1 MEAKATPKEFRY
13 AVGLG
18 ADGAVSTE
26 SGATLVPG
34 AEWTPEHLLLAA
46 LVRCTLK
53 SLRHHLDRA
62 GVALEGSIGGASARV
77 TKRAS
82 DGRFAAVETEVE
94 LSIRLEPEPDAD
106 AVAALL
112 AKAERDC
119 FVGASLTAPPAYRW
133 VVNGR
138 KF

>member
-1 MEAKATPKEFRY
+1 VEAKAKPKEFRY

-18 ADGAVSTE
+18 ANGAVSTE

-46 LVRCTLK
+46 LIRCTLK

-62 GVALEGSIGGASARV
+62 GVALAGSIGGASALV
-77 TKRAS
+77 TKRES
-82 DGRFAAVETEVE
+82 DGRFAAVETDVE

-106 AVAALL
+106 TLAALL

-119 FVGASLTAPPAYRW
+119 FVGASLTAPPTYRW

-138 KF
+138 TS

>member
-1 MEAKATPKEFRY
+1 MEARAKEFRY
-13 AVGLG
+13 AIGLG

-53 SLRHHLDRA
+53 SLRHHLERA
-62 GVALEGSIGGASARV
+62 GVALGGSVGGASARV
-77 TKRAS
+77 TKRES
-82 DGRFAAVETEVE
+82 DGRFAAVETVVE
-94 LSIRLEPEPDAD
+94 LSVLLAPEPDDA

-119 FVGASLTAPPAYRW
+119 FVGASLTAAPVYRW

-138 KF
+138 GR